1 MVEKEAQVVRLWLPR
16 PGDPA
21 YIQTGG
27 MKLVEVLVNDQVT
40 VVSRQEVTPTLWYPR
55 FEEWLDDDSV

>member
-1 MVEKEAQVVRLWLPR
+1 MTTSAEQLVTLWLPR
-16 PGDPA
+16 SGDPA
-21 YIQTGG
+21 YVQTRG

-40 VVSRQEVTPTLWYPR
+40 VVSRQEVTPTLWYR